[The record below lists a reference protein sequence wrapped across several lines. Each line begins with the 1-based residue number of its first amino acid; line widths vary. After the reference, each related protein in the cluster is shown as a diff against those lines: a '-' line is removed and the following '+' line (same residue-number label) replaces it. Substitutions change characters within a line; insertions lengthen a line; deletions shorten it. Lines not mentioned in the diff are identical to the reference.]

1 MHQLLIYVH
10 EVKTMGGSKH
20 TIKKVKEALV
30 VASMKTGLDVD
41 AQKTTS
47 RIKSYIKMDNNSINM
62 VEQFKYLE
70 TPQTNQNSTHKEIK
84 NKSKPGMFALVWCRI
99 FVFQLA
105 IQKYTD

>member
-10 EVKTMGGSKH
+10 EVTTMGGSKH
-20 TIKKVKEALV
+20 TIKKTKEALA
-30 VASMKTGLDVD
+30 VASVETGLDVD

-47 RIKSYIKMDNNSINM
+47 RIKSHIKIDNKSINR
-62 VEQFKYLE
+62 VGQFKYLE

-84 NKSKPGMFALVWCRI
+84 SKSKSGMFALVWCRI

-105 IQKYTD
+105 IQKYKD

>member
-10 EVKTMGGSKH
+10 EVKTSGSKH
-20 TIKKVKEALV
+20 TIKKTKEALA
-30 VASMKTGLDVD
+30 VASMETGLDAD

-47 RIKSYIKMDNNSINM
+47 RIKSHIKIDNKSISR
-62 VEQFKYLE
+62 VKQFKYLE

-84 NKSKPGMFALVWCRI
+84 SKSKPGMFALIWGRI

-105 IQKYTD
+105 IQKYKD